1 MQTCRVSLLVGG
13 VKVYSNDI
21 NTGRYICTIAG
32 PKKTGCHGPYCLHR
46 FYAYEV
52 KLFKKLNGT
61 HHSHDLLLC
70 HIAN

>member
-1 MQTCRVSLLVGG
+1 MQTCRVSLLVGRA
-13 VKVYSNDI
+13 KVYSNDI

-32 PKKTGCHGPYCLHR
+32 PKKMGVMAPIAFTG

-61 HHSHDLLLC
+61 HHSHNLLLC